1 MKLTKTDFIQYLNCP
16 KSLWLLKHKP
26 DVSQQYES
34 GFSSFLK
41 KLIREGYEVE
51 RYLKELFPQAKNIG
65 TVDVKEI
72 KRILSQET
80 GLFLQT
86 VFQTDSG
93 LFARVDVLE
102 IHEDRTISLY
112 EVKSSTSIKTEAK
125 HNHLKDVAFQKY
137 VLEQNGYVIKH
148 LYLIHLNKDFVK
160 TGSIDPRKLLK
171 VVSVEDLVAKIFNK
185 TVSEIESA
193 LSLVKQPEIDETCC
207 SCLDKTR
214 ANHCDTFRYFNRNLP
229 QDSIYSLRK
238 ISVSKIKKL
247 RGLGVEKISEIP
259 SDFELSNYQIL
270 QRESVNQGQPIIH
283 QEQIKET
290 LATLKFPLYFFDY
303 ETLPFAIPKIDG
315 YQPHQPLPV
324 QYSLHIL
331 FEDGRV
337 EHFEYL
343 AEKLEAPQKL
353 VVELKKQVKPIG
365 TLISWNKSYE
375 GRINTETAELYPEY
389 LNFLQDINERTFD
402 LMDIFK
408 ADYVDAKFDGKTSIK
423 SVQPVLVPQL
433 SYKKLEIQNGTMAIE
448 ATEKMF
454 TAVNSKMTAEI
465 RRALLQY
472 CELDTLAM
480 VEIYKQLI
488 TLK

>member
-26 DVSQQYES
+26 DVYQQYES

-51 RYLKELFPQAKNIG
+51 RYVKELFPQAKNIG
-65 TVDVKEI
+65 TVDTKEI
-72 KRILSQET
+72 KKILSQET
-80 GLFLQT
+80 GMFLQT

-93 LFARVDVLE
+93 VFARVDVLE
-102 IHEDRTISLY
+102 IHEDKTVSLY
-112 EVKSSTSIKTEAK
+112 EVKSATSIKTDTK
-125 HNHLKDVAFQKY
+125 HNHLKDVAFQQY
-137 VLEQNGYVIKH
+137 VLAQNGYVIKH
-148 LYLIHLNKDFVK
+148 LYLINLNKDFVK
-160 TGSIDPRKLLK
+160 TGSIDPQELLK
-171 VVSVEDLVAKIFNK
+171 VVQVDALVAKIFNK

-193 LSLVKQPEIDETCC
+193 LALVKQTEIDETCC

-214 ANHCDTFRYFNRNLP
+214 ANHCDTFKYFNPNLP

-247 RGLGVEKISEIP
+247 RGLGIKKISEVP
-259 SDFELSNYQIL
+259 LDFELSSYQIL
-270 QRESVNQGQPIIH
+270 QRESVNQGRPIINR
-283 QEQIKET
+283 EQIRET
-290 LATLKFPLYFFDY
+290 LASLKFPLYFFDY
-303 ETLPFAIPKIDG
+303 ETLPFAVPKIDG
-315 YQPHQPLPV
+315 YKPHQPLPV

-331 FEDGRV
+331 SEEGQV
-337 EHFEYL
+337 QHFEYL
-343 AEKLEAPQKL
+343 AETLEPPQKL
-353 VVELKKQVKPIG
+353 VAELKKQIKPIG

-389 LNFLQDINERTFD
+389 LNFLQDLNERTFD

-408 ADYVDAKFDGKTSIK
+408 ADYVDAKFDGKNSIK
-423 SVQPVLVPQL
+423 FVQPVLVPQL

-454 TAVNSKMTAEI
+454 TATNSKTTTEV
-465 RRALLQY
+465 RRALLKY

-480 VEIYKQLI
+480 VEIYKKLI
-488 TLK
+488 MLK